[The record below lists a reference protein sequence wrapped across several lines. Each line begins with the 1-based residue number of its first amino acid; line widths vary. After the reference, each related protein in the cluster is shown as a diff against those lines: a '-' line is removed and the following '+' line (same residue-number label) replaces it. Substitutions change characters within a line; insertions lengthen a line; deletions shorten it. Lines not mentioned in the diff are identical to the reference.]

1 MNTELDVLRDVA
13 EKLETAGIAYML
25 TGSMAMNFYAE
36 PRMTRDMDIVLS
48 LKQTDASTLVTLFE
62 ETYYVSEEEIIDA
75 LKYVSMFNIIYQ
87 ALVIK
92 VDFIVKK
99 PNEYDQVA
107 FERRRQIQAN
117 GFMVWTISKEDLI
130 LAKLLWF
137 KASDSAQQQRDVR
150 NLLNT
155 EYDNVYLRLWATRLH
170 IDDLLTEMNL

>member
-13 EKLETAGIAYML
+13 EKLDAAGIAYML

-62 ETYYVSEEEIIDA
+62 ETYYVSEEEILDA

-87 ALVIK
+87 ALVVK

-99 PNEYDQVA
+99 PDEYDQVA
-107 FERRRQIQAN
+107 FERRRKIKAD

-137 KASDSAQQQRDVR
+137 KASDSAQQRRDVR

-155 EYDNVYLRLWATRLH
+155 DYDNVYLRLWATRLH
-170 IDDLLTEMNL
+170 IDDLLNEMNL